1 MCSSLFRATVIKNYK
16 SFPLNV
22 LTKIALK
29 QLFTIH
35 VLLLLLVSMEIS
47 EMTRVGFNY
56 LWVQ

>member
-1 MCSSLFRATVIKNYK
+1 MCPALFRATVIKNYK

-22 LTKIALK
+22 HIKIVLK

-47 EMTRVGFNY
+47 EMTRWLMCWF
-56 LWVQ
+56 